1 MSIHTPNTAAPALPA
16 DLEALL
22 RQLKMPHARG
32 IAAEVLAT
40 ARAQRWEPAE
50 VLKALLVEETTG
62 RARSM
67 LAARRKA
74 AGFPTGK
81 TLSLIHI

>member
-1 MSIHTPNTAAPALPA
+1 
-16 DLEALL
+16 
-22 RQLKMPHARG
+22 MPHARG

-81 TLSLIHI
+81 TFTTWDPGASS

>member
-74 AGFPTGK
+74 CLLYTSP
-81 TLSLIHI
+81 SPRDS

>member
-50 VLKALLVEETTG
+50 VLKALLVVM
-62 RARSM
+62 ALMVSM
-67 LAARRKA
+67 VL
-74 AGFPTGK
+74 TGK
-81 TLSLIHI
+81 MVLMALPLFSLLALL

>member
-50 VLKALLVEETTG
+50 VLKALLVQT
-62 RARSM
+62 AN
-67 LAARRKA
+67 L
-74 AGFPTGK
+74 
-81 TLSLIHI
+81 